1 MGAERLD
8 GWIDG
13 ASLGGS
19 RGDGSWI
26 EGGARARPAKV
37 LARAPRFAEA
47 LALSARR
54 IVEMPLPPSLGLHVP
69 GVPGVVR
76 VELDRAEAEAARREG
91 ELVLDRDEWCAL
103 VLGAEADRLWPSDL
117 AALCRRKVSEPSFR
131 IDAESALAGAQP
143 DRRESWSVARV
154 LSRVG
159 ADLLS
164 IDVERRS
171 RL

>member
-1 MGAERLD
+1 MMGAERLD

-26 EGGARARPAKV
+26 EGGVRTRPAKV
-37 LARAPRFAEA
+37 LGRPRFAEA
-47 LALSARR
+47 VALSARR
-54 IVEMPLPPSLGLHVP
+54 IVELPLPPSLGLHVP

-91 ELVLDRDEWCAL
+91 ELVLDRDEWYAL

-143 DRRESWSVARV
+143 DPGESWSVARV

-164 IDVERRS
+164 IDLERRC